1 MKERTQFDE
10 HEWQL
15 QERAL
20 REEHAGAPAADE
32 RGVAAYRQVARAL
45 RQPLQAEGLPADFAA
60 RVAALAQA
68 RAGLPE
74 SRLEQWLLHAL
85 LALLAVAGAG
95 AFVLYGGAEWL
106 LAARGL
112 LPSALRGAGL
122 PWLLTLAACLALSWS
137 VDPLRRG
144 WVERHP
150 RR

>member
-1 MKERTQFDE
+1 MNQRTQFDE

-20 REEHAGAPAADE
+20 REEDAGAPAADE
-32 RGVAAYRQVARAL
+32 RGLAAYREIARAL
-45 RQPLQAEGLPADFAA
+45 RQPPQAEGLPADFAA

-68 RAGLPE
+68 RAAMPE

-95 AFVLYGGAEWL
+95 ACVLYGGAQWL
-106 LAARGL
+106 TDAQAL

-122 PWLLTLAACLALSWS
+122 PWLLTLGACLALSWS

-144 WVERHP
+144 WSARHP
-150 RR
+150 G

>member
-1 MKERTQFDE
+1 MNQRTQFDE

-20 REEHAGAPAADE
+20 REERAGAPVPDE
-32 RGVAAYRQVARAL
+32 RDLDAYRQVARAL
-45 RQPLQAEGLPADFAA
+45 RQPLHAEGLPAGFAA
-60 RVAALAQA
+60 QVAALAQA
-68 RAGLPE
+68 RAAFPE

-106 LAARGL
+106 AAVQTL

-122 PWLLTLAACLALSWS
+122 PWWLTLAACLALSWS

-144 WVERHP
+144 WAARHP
-150 RR
+150 G